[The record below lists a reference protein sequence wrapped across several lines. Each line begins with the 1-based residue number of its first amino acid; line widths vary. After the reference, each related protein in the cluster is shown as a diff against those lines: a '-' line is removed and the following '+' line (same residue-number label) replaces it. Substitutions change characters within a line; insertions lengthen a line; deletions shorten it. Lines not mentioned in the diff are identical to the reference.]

1 MGQKLDPFPDS
12 GKFRVIAIISFKTEA
27 AAKRALAFDGFDMRP
42 CRKTRANKGAKFS
55 PGIVEGFNRIYV
67 GNLSWDITED
77 GQRKCFSDCKISSI
91 RFGNRGHFL
100 WETHQDKLCGSL
112 KGAKLQG
119 VESLLVAEA
128 NIKSEAT
135 CGTLPPAGL
144 ASQIPPAYLGKPE
157 LLLLI
162 PVMAATNPTDRG
174 ELSMANKYRDRETS
188 PDRTKMTILPKSKSE
203 LKVAVVYY
211 LTRNGQFEHPHFMEV
226 PLSSPQGLQ
235 LKGGSLLL
243 ETSQSFRYDT
253 TSSRTSKVF
262 SDIVSSSSEDSNPPA
277 IRRKN
282 RSWTTFDDLEEYK
295 VYKAK
300 ITGEIAS
307 EGTHNVST
315 QTDDNRRV
323 KIDGTR
329 EIGHRGPST
338 MLGSKEEASKPSLKS
353 SSKAVESLEVR
364 SVEENGPAATIK
376 NEKAGNDCPSGR
388 MKPSVVL
395 MKLVGCGSKRFSNK
409 N

>member
-1 MGQKLDPFPDS
+1 
-12 GKFRVIAIISFKTEA
+12 
-27 AAKRALAFDGFDMRP
+27 
-42 CRKTRANKGAKFS
+42 
-55 PGIVEGFNRIYV
+55 
-67 GNLSWDITED
+67 
-77 GQRKCFSDCKISSI
+77 
-91 RFGNRGHFL
+91 
-100 WETHQDKLCGSL
+100 
-112 KGAKLQG
+112 
-119 VESLLVAEA
+119 
-128 NIKSEAT
+128 
-135 CGTLPPAGL
+135 
-144 ASQIPPAYLGKPE
+144 
-157 LLLLI
+157 
-162 PVMAATNPTDRG
+162 MAATNSTDRR

-235 LKGGSLLL
+235 LKDVTDRLNHLRGQGMARMYSWSSKRRYKNGFVWQDLSETDSIHPCGGHEYILKGSLLL